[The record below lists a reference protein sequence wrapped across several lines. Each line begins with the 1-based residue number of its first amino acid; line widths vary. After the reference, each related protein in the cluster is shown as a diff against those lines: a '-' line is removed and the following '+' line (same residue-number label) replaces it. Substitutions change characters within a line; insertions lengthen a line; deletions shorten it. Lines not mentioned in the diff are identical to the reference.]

1 MPLPVN
7 PLPVIRQIFEM
18 LLIWRLQ
25 NLSIVMTY
33 GWHLHAVMRLFP
45 CYALVKCPSSRL
57 MLDSCCS
64 GSGSAAVS

>member
-33 GWHLHAVMRLFP
+33 GWLTCCNATV
-45 CYALVKCPSSRL
+45 S
-57 MLDSCCS
+57 MLRSCK
-64 GSGSAAVS
+64 VSLE